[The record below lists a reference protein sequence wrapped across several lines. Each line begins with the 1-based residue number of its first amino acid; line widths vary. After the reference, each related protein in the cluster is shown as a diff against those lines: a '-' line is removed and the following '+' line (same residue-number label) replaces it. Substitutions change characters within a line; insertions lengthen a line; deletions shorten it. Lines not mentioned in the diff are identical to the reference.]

1 MSNLEADGLQK
12 QDKDKQKNKNK
23 NKHTKKKTPGEG
35 ILTGFPH
42 FCWPRPSLYDHTHV
56 VEYVQWRIK
65 TVLKSKELQPDTSQV
80 YLIKS
85 AVSLNSNDG

>member
-23 NKHTKKKTPGEG
+23 HKKKTPGEG
-35 ILTGFPH
+35 H

>member
-12 QDKDKQKNKNK
+12 QDKQKNKNK
-23 NKHTKKKTPGEG
+23 NKHKKKTPGEG

-42 FCWPRPSLYDHTHV
+42 FCWPRLSLYDHTHV

>member
-23 NKHTKKKTPGEG
+23 HKKKHQGRESY
-35 ILTGFPH
+35 